1 MKRVW
6 VTGYRSYE
14 LNIFKDN
21 DPKVQV
27 IKEVL
32 KNYLRAQLELNDDE
46 FWVITGPQ
54 MEIGRAHV

>member
-46 FWVITGPQ
+46 FW
-54 MEIGRAHV
+54 

>member
-1 MKRVW
+1 MKRAW
-6 VTGYRSYE
+6 ITGYRSYE

-32 KNYLRAQLELNDDE
+32 KIFKGSIRIE
-46 FWVITGPQ
+46 
-54 MEIGRAHV
+54 